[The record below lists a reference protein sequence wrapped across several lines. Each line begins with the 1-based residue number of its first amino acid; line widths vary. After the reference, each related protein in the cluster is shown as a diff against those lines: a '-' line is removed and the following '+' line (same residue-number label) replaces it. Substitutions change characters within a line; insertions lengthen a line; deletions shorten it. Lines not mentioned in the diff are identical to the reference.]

1 VKALDHL
8 ERFVG
13 FSSPAARSNW
23 RGKQEGSG
31 VARYRVIAA
40 DLAAKIRDGQYA
52 PGEALPAQREL
63 SAAYG
68 VTLMTLRQALRELG
82 AEGLIVQQPGKGT
95 FVAPPHLAYQLGS
108 LRSLADDLREQ
119 GHEVRTTVIARAQCR
134 VPPRIAAR
142 LRVRETETGLRL
154 ERVRAFAG
162 RRAIHQIS
170 WVPEPP
176 ADRLRDVDFA
186 TTSLY
191 AALADAGVAVARASE
206 TIRPEVLDAD
216 VARHLDE
223 DEGAPVLVSDRVT
236 YGPDGTALVA
246 DRATILGRM
255 MQITADR
262 AVTGLSLHWGA
273 TPSL

>member
-1 VKALDHL
+1 M
-8 ERFVG
+8 
-13 FSSPAARSNW
+13 
-23 RGKQEGSG
+23 
-31 VARYRVIAA
+31 ARYRAIAA
-40 DLAAKIRDGQYA
+40 DLAAKIRDGHYA

-68 VTLMTLRQALRELG
+68 VTLMTLRQALRELD
-82 AEGLIVQQPGKGT
+82 AEGLIVQRPGKGT
-95 FVAPPHLAYQLGS
+95 FVAPPHLAYQFGS
-108 LRSLADDLREQ
+108 LRSFADDLREQ
-119 GHEVRTTVIARAQCR
+119 GHEVRTTVIARAHRQ

-170 WVPEPP
+170 WVREPH
-176 ADRLRDVDFA
+176 ADRLRDVDFT

-191 AALADAGVAVARASE
+191 TALADAGVVVARASE

-216 VARHLDE
+216 AAGHLDE

-246 DRATILGRM
+246 DRATILGSM

-262 AVTGLSLHWGA
+262 AATGLSLRWGA